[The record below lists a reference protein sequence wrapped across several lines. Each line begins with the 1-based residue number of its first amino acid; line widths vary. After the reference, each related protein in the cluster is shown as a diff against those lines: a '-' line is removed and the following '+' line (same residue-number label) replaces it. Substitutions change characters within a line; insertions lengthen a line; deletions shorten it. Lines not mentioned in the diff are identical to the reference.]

1 MPLRLN
7 ALAALAAMLAIG
19 QALAMDEASAA
30 RYEVATRPALV
41 YAVHDGSKLL
51 GDLYSPKGR
60 ANAPVLVAM
69 HGGGWRGGSRS
80 FYKHWGPFLARNGYA
95 LFAIEYRLRKPGMYP
110 AAIYDVK
117 AAIQFVRAKA
127 AAFDVDPTRIGL
139 IGDSAG
145 GYLAAMLALAA
156 DRFASA
162 YSDDANAA
170 TPATVKAVV
179 GFYGIYDMV
188 AQWKQDMRVTRGDS
202 ITQDFLG
209 VAPAQN
215 GPLYVESSPIT
226 YARADRRGVRFLL
239 FHGSRDNLV
248 DPQSQ
253 SGAFVAALAKAGFS
267 ARLSIIPGA
276 AHFWVSEP
284 FENAPGSYGML
295 AAPQLLQFLEGAL

>member
-1 MPLRLN
+1 M
-7 ALAALAAMLAIG
+7 
-19 QALAMDEASAA
+19 
-30 RYEVATRPALV
+30 VA
-41 YAVHDGSKLL
+41 
-51 GDLYSPKGR
+51 
-60 ANAPVLVAM
+60 
-69 HGGGWRGGSRS
+69 GGGWRGGSRS

-179 GFYGIYDMV
+179 GFHGIYDMV

-253 SGAFVAALAKAGFS
+253 SALSLPPSPRPDFPRA
-267 ARLSIIPGA
+267 
-276 AHFWVSEP
+276 
-284 FENAPGSYGML
+284 
-295 AAPQLLQFLEGAL
+295 

>member
-1 MPLRLN
+1 
-7 ALAALAAMLAIG
+7 
-19 QALAMDEASAA
+19 MDAASAA
-30 RYEVATRPALV
+30 KYEVTTRPALV
-41 YAVHDGSKLL
+41 YAVHDGSKLV
-51 GDLYSPKGR
+51 GDLYLPEGR

-80 FYKHWGPFLARNGYA
+80 SYKYWGPFLARNGYA
-95 LFAIEYRLRKPGMYP
+95 LFAIEYRLGRPGMYP
-110 AAIYDVK
+110 AAIYDMK

-127 AAFDVDPTRIGL
+127 AAFDVDPARIGL
-139 IGDSAG
+139 MGDSAG

-162 YSDDANAA
+162 YGEDANAA
-170 TPATVKAVV
+170 TPVNVKAVV
-179 GFYGIYDMV
+179 GFYGIYDMR
-188 AQWKQDMRVTRGDS
+188 AQRKQDMTVTPGDS

-226 YARADRRGVRFLL
+226 YARAGHRDVRFLL

-248 DPQSQ
+248 DPQRQ
-253 SGAFVAALAKAGFS
+253 SGAFVAALTKAGFS
-267 ARLSIIPGA
+267 ARLSIVPGA